1 MRKSHTLTFGSA
13 LGALAAL
20 PAPAADI
27 GVKLELPEIS
37 TGMYERPYVAVFIE
51 KSDDSFVRSLSLW
64 HRISNR
70 RGGPP
75 GNAGPGGGNP
85 PAGDRYL
92 NSLREWWRASGTTS
106 QLPIDGVSS
115 ATRAPG
121 VHEVVFSQGKA
132 PLEQLPAG
140 KYQLIIEVARE
151 IKGPRG
157 PRPPGGE
164 GTGPQRGDGPM
175 GPQRGEGGGSK
186 DALESLRIPFE
197 WPVKKL
203 TTVSAMGKA
212 EVGAVVL
219 TLTP

>member
-1 MRKSHTLTFGSA
+1 MRKTHTLTFGSA
-13 LGALAAL
+13 LGALTTL
-20 PAPAADI
+20 PVSAADI

-37 TGMYERPYVAVFIE
+37 TGMYERPYVAVFLE
-51 KSDDSFVRSLSLW
+51 KADDSFVRSLSLW

-70 RGGPP
+70 RGPP
-75 GNAGPGGGNP
+75 GNAGPGGGNA

-106 QLPIDGVSS
+106 QMPIDGVSS
-115 ATRAPG
+115 ATRSP
-121 VHEVVFSQGKA
+121 GKA
-132 PLEQLPAG
+132 PFDQLPAG

-151 IKGPRG
+151 IKGPRA

-164 GTGPQRGDGPM
+164 GAGPQRGDGPM
-175 GPQRGEGGGSK
+175 GGPRGEGSGSK

-203 TTVSAMGKA
+203 TTVSARGKA